1 MDLSGESI
9 QFGTVHSFYV
19 CGHRLDMAS
28 DSLPLVAAPRS
39 QTLAADQKKDIAWEW
54 AESNDPSRKKHSN
67 LVGEVRGCPNATKD
81 IIAKIREVEI
91 IKKKQK
97 VHMDQIDL
105 MYATADFN
113 GETGDDEDIE
123 VEEVEADVVVPSKRK
138 YKGASNVRGP
148 IEEFM
153 KTDYSEV
160 QQTTLERQSVTKM
173 KLKDKAWDSISAWMT
188 ENAIPFNTVRSPS
201 FQVML
206 HSIGEYGKEEDN
218 WLDPENLSYLIHQ
231 ADEFI
236 GAQANHAM
244 GVSSGPVTRGR

>member
-1 MDLSGESI
+1 MIRLEKNTLTCKICGKIVSGGITRFKYHILS
-9 QFGTVHSFYV
+9 
-19 CGHRLDMAS
+19 R
-28 DSLPLVAAPRS
+28 
-39 QTLAADQKKDIAWEW
+39 
-54 AESNDPSRKKHSN
+54 
-67 LVGEVRGCPNATKD
+67 VGEVRGCPNATKD

-206 HSIGEYGKEEDN
+206 HSIGEYGKV
-218 WLDPENLSYLIHQ
+218 LSY
-231 ADEFI
+231 A
-236 GAQANHAM
+236 GAIVPSYPFNSLQYAA
-244 GVSSGPVTRGR
+244 